1 MGVRYVD
8 SCILHA
14 YVLTE
19 LTVAFHSV
27 DELEDEVANA
37 LVSMRGGNVD
47 DEDATIPLAEILE
60 WLNKNRHPG
69 RKDRVSRQQ
78 LENVLLAL
86 EEQNKVMYIRD
97 GDDPVVML
105 V

>member
-1 MGVRYVD
+1 
-8 SCILHA
+8 
-14 YVLTE
+14 
-19 LTVAFHSV
+19 
-27 DELEDEVANA
+27 
-37 LVSMRGGNVD
+37 MREGSNVD

-60 WLNKNRHPG
+60 WLNKNSNPG
-69 RKDRVSRQQ
+69 RKGRVSRQQ